1 MTDTA
6 TQPVARPRL
15 AHGLRIL
22 ALPIVL
28 LWVGIAVLVNVV
40 APQLEVVGEM
50 HSAPMAPEDAPSMQA
65 MKRMGA
71 NFGEFNSNST
81 VMVII
86 EGQQPLGPD
95 AHRYYDEIIR
105 KLLADTK
112 HVEHVARGSR
122 AHPAHPGL
130 LG

>member
-1 MTDTA
+1 MG
-6 TQPVARPRL
+6 R
-15 AHGLRIL
+15 H
-22 ALPIVL
+22 
-28 LWVGIAVLVNVV
+28 AVLVNVV

-86 EGQQPLGPD
+86 EGQQPW
-95 AHRYYDEIIR
+95 
-105 KLLADTK
+105 
-112 HVEHVARGSR
+112 ARMRTATTTRSSGSYAR
-122 AHPAHPGL
+122 TPAHIQHIQDFWVTP
-130 LG
+130 